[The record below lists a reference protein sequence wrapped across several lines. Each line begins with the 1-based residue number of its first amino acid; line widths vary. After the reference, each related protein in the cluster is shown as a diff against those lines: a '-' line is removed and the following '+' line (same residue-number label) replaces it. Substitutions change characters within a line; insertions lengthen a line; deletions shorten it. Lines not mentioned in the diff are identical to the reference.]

1 MHSHLKTPANKQ
13 QSIRIVWYVGIGFAG
28 LGWLLVWFE
37 KEVTLRSR
45 LNTKFGLEEK
55 KNKGDAEENKN
66 EGENQNENETQE
78 KVHA

>member
-1 MHSHLKTPANKQ
+1 M
-13 QSIRIVWYVGIGFAG
+13 GIGFAG

-55 KNKGDAEENKN
+55 KSKDDTEENKI
-66 EGENQNENETQE
+66 EGENQNGNETQE